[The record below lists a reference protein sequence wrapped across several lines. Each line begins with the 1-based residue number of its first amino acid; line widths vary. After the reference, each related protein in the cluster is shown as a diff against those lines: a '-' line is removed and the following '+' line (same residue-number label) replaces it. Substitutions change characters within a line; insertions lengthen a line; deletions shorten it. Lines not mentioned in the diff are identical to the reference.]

1 MILLINLISLGLGSL
16 NVFEADSA
24 LQGPSTSLRRML
36 LEIHRNVFERS
47 RLRTPLKSSLNVKSQ
62 QNCDD
67 HTLTFQPFN
76 ASKKKSKRTDKQIVA
91 PALTLEMPD

>member
-1 MILLINLISLGLGSL
+1 MILLINLISLGLGTL
-16 NVFEADSA
+16 NVFVADSA

-36 LEIHRNVFERS
+36 HRSVFGRS
-47 RLRTPLKSSLNVKSQ
+47 RLRTRLKSSLNVKSQ
-62 QNCDD
+62 QNCD
-67 HTLTFQPFN
+67 HTPTFQPFS